1 MRRPNRFFTSRA
13 HFAYH
18 WLAIVLLLQLFI
30 VPTALGAPSQD
41 ETPAATVIPDGA
53 EYRQGEV
60 IVKFKDTSVGQFQN
74 LAVAYLS
81 GNTDI
86 AYYKNLGLTNVIG
99 LASLPRIS
107 VLSAPGADVKTLVT
121 AFSLNPAVEYA
132 EPNYIRHISREPAD
146 SFYTQG
152 RQDYLKRINLPDAWE
167 QVYGSATNAYTPR
180 QGVVIAVVDTGIR
193 NNRSLT
199 LDSGEWDLYSSFVP
213 NGDTT
218 TSSTTPLRSPN
229 GPAAPLPKGIV
240 ESDPCYLPQPSP
252 YPSSGQG
259 QDQQN
264 AGCTVL
270 GLYGGDGVWDLRGRV
285 YYAQGISTVP
295 DCGSPRWK
303 PNTPECTTDYNGH
316 GTAVAGIIAANP
328 NNDYSEVDDVPIV
341 TDPTTT
347 PPKVTIVK
355 MRVYKRNYSYGMVGV
370 NWNYPASA
378 NINFPGDETKTG
390 TSSTGLLSVRAC
402 NWNGECADSWLAEGI
417 TQAAD
422 AGARIIN
429 LSLGGPNYS
438 KAMAESIKYAQSKGA
453 IIVAASGNA
462 ANGVAEYPAAYDGVI
477 AVAAT
482 DENNNAAKFSSF
494 GSWVSVAA
502 PGTNILTTNINWPGT
517 AFNKGNPYLTDDAFG
532 HNRDSGDYT
541 VVNGT
546 SFSAPIV
553 AGVISLMLEVNPNL
567 SAEQVKSILQG
578 TATDID
584 APGRDDRTG
593 YGLVNAGAAVRAAIN
608 NNLTPNRNSFVYG
621 FVAGANPADVVMSL
635 DPGQQ
640 VKNTDSAGR
649 YRFDNLGAGVYTL
662 RAILP
667 KAARILGPVTIT
679 VDGSSNAAVP
689 VNFDFA
695 SGQVI
700 AGPGAVGPNST
711 QPPTGQGTVAPPD
724 QLASQSIYF
733 NKVAPVSSSNEL
745 SYFSET
751 GHTLKGEFKRFWD
764 SRGGLE
770 VFGYPL
776 SEEFLE
782 VSKTDGKLYTVQYFQ
797 RNRFE
802 LHPENAGTAYVV
814 LLGLLGSESVKN
826 RNFPPIAPVSSA
838 GNLIYFD
845 KTGHT
850 LSGRFL
856 EYWNK
861 SGGLDIFGYPVSEP
875 LLENG
880 LQVQYFERNRFEY
893 HPENAGSKYDVLLG
907 LLGVDLARNRNY
919 IR

>member
-13 HFAYH
+13 HFAFH
-18 WLAIVLLLQLFI
+18 WLVIVLLLQLSI
-30 VPTALGAPSQD
+30 VTPVLGAPSQD
-41 ETPAATVIPDGA
+41 ETPVATVIPDVA

-60 IVKFKDTSVGQFQN
+60 IVKFKDAPVGQFQN
-74 LAVAYLS
+74 LASAYLKN
-81 GNTDI
+81 NTDI
-86 AYYKNLGLTNVIG
+86 EYYKNLGLTSVLG
-99 LASLPRIS
+99 LASLPGID
-107 VLSAPGADVKTLVT
+107 VLSAPGVDVKTLVT
-121 AFSLNPAVEYA
+121 AFSLNPAVAYA
-132 EPNYIRHISREPAD
+132 EPNYIRRIFREPSD

-152 RQDYLKRINLPDAWE
+152 KQDYLKRINLPDAWE
-167 QVYGSATNAYTPR
+167 QVYGSNTNAYTSR

-199 LDSGEWDLYSSFVP
+199 LDPGQWDVYGSYVP
-213 NGDTT
+213 STDVP
-218 TSSTTPLRSPN
+218 TSATSPQRSPK
-229 GPAAPLPKGIV
+229 GPAAPLPNGIA

-252 YPSSGQG
+252 YPSAGQEQQSQTNSG
-259 QDQQN
+259 
-264 AGCTVL
+264 CKVL
-270 GLYGGDGVWDLRGRV
+270 GLYGGDGIWDLRGRV
-285 YYAQGISTVP
+285 FYAQGISTVP
-295 DCGSPRWK
+295 DCGSARWK
-303 PNTPECTTDYNGH
+303 PSSPECTTDYNGH

-328 NNDYSEVDDVPIV
+328 NNNYSEVDDVPVIDPV
-341 TDPTTT
+341 TTQ
-347 PPKVTIVK
+347 VTVIK
-355 MRVYKRNYSYGMVGV
+355 KRIYAYPYYNYGMAGV
-370 NWNYPASA
+370 NWNGSREGA
-378 NINFPGDETKTG
+378 NP
-390 TSSTGLLSVRAC
+390 SPTGLLSVRSC
-402 NWNGECADSWLAEGI
+402 NWNGECADSWVAEGL
-417 TQAAD
+417 TQAAN

-429 LSLGGPNYS
+429 MSLGGPNYS
-438 KAMAESIKYAQSKGA
+438 KAMAEAIKYAQSKGA
-453 IIVAASGNA
+453 IIVAASGNV

-482 DENNNAAKFSSF
+482 DENNKPAKFSSY

-517 AFNKGNPYLTDDAFG
+517 SFGKGNPYLTDDPFG
-532 HNRDSGDYT
+532 NNRDSGDYT
-541 VVNGT
+541 VMDGT

-553 AGVISLMLEVNPNL
+553 TGVISLMLEVKPDL
-567 SAEQVKSILQG
+567 TAAQVKSILQG

-584 APGRDDRTG
+584 AAGRDDRTG
-593 YGLVNAGAAVRAAIN
+593 YGLVNAGAAVRAVIN
-608 NNLTPNRNSFVYG
+608 SDLNPNRNSRVYG
-621 FVAGANPADVVMSL
+621 FIAGASSNDVVMTL
-635 DPGQQ
+635 DPGQL
-640 VKNTDSAGR
+640 VKNTDSSGN
-649 YRFDNLGAGVYTL
+649 YSFDNLGAGVYTL

-679 VDGSSNAAVP
+679 VDGTTNGAVP

-700 AGPGAVGPNST
+700 AGPGAVAPSST
-711 QPPTGQGTVAPPD
+711 QPTTGQGAPNQTD
-724 QLASQSIYF
+724 QLASQSVYF
-733 NKVAPVSSSNEL
+733 NKVAPISSTNEL
-745 SYFSET
+745 NYFSET

-764 SRGGLE
+764 SHGGLE

-776 SEEFLE
+776 SEEFIE

-802 LHPENAGTAYVV
+802 LHPENAGTPYVV

-826 RNFPPIAPVSSA
+826 RNFQPVAPVLSS
-838 GNLIYFD
+838 GTLVYFD

-861 SGGLDIFGYPVSEP
+861 YGGLDIFGYPVSEP